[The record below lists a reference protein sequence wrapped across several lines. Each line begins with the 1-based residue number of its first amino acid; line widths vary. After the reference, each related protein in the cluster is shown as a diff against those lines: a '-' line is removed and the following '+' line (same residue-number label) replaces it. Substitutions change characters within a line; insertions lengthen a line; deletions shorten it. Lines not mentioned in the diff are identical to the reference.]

1 MKTRLAWLAFFVAVV
16 FAATSLLLPPQGKI
30 DASVLMWCA
39 QLLILCATFLGV
51 ESYVN
56 VIKRMKP

>member
-1 MKTRLAWLAFFVAVV
+1 MKTKLAWLAFFVAVA
-16 FAATSLLLPPQGKI
+16 FATISLFLPPQGKI

-56 VIKRMKP
+56 VIKQMKS

>member
-1 MKTRLAWLAFFVAVV
+1 MKARLAWLAFFVAVV
-16 FAATSLLLPPQGKI
+16 FATISLFLPPQGKI

-56 VIKRMKP
+56 VIKRLKP